1 MRVLESLL
9 EALRTAATQGKPMS
23 LRQAAV
29 VVIAISGIVL
39 LYAAGGIQD
48 LLTGHTHHALLYC
61 GLAVLIL
68 MTLPIHVYNFLRV
81 KRGVVVPNPWLMF
94 GPLSQSVRVP
104 LSIKVA
110 LVGLLTLLVTGVS
123 YVSLSP
129 LHVSYF
135 RFAVHHRS
143 AVRFLAADVGFNSFL
158 WIIVAFA
165 CYLFVIQHEQEPIVA
180 RSALEQDSWPPAPLM
195 PDKVSED

>member
-1 MRVLESLL
+1 MKALESLF
-9 EALRTAATQGKPMS
+9 EALRTAARQGKPMS

-110 LVGLLTLLVTGVS
+110 LIGSLTLLVTAVS
-123 YVSLSP
+123 YLSLSP
-129 LHVSYF
+129 LHVSLF
-135 RFAVHHRS
+135 QLALHHR
-143 AVRFLAADVGFNSFL
+143 AAARLLGIVIGFNLFL
-158 WIIVAFA
+158 WVIVAFA
-165 CYLFVIQHEQEPIVA
+165 WYLFVVLHKQEPQGVEPT
-180 RSALEQDSWPPAPLM
+180 LEPGKEVWPPAPSA
-195 PDKVSED
+195 PEKP